1 MSLPHSCWSK
11 EPKESTDANI
21 ATHFTKRAKMMQGL
35 VKKLPGLGFSEN
47 IEKCLSDLHANIK
60 AGKIDI
66 LFRRKI

>member
-1 MSLPHSCWSK
+1 
-11 EPKESTDANI
+11 
-21 ATHFTKRAKMMQGL
+21 MQGL
-35 VKKLPGLGFSEN
+35 VKKLPGLGFSES